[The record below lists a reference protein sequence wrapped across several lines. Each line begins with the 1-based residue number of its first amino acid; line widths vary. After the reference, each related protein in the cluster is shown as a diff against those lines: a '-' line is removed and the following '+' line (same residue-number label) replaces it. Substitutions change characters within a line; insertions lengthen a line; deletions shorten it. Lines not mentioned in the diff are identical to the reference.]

1 VQGENREKG
10 IAGATCL
17 TWGEDEFMKSYP
29 FGKVRNTGNPFRL
42 PRASF
47 DTHWHL
53 IGGTGK
59 GKTTAI
65 HTILHQILR
74 DPTDEACVFIIDRM
88 GNLSFELLLWMASEF
103 CTEDVRD
110 RLVYIEPA
118 REDVVMG
125 FNPFLH
131 ESQGHAFYKASR
143 ASEIILKGWSNQNL
157 EEMPRLARWLFNSF
171 IACTFLGLNISDTVH
186 LLLPGSSYHL
196 PLLNALPE
204 RLKVEWKELIES
216 RSSEVGRM
224 LESARN
230 RLKPYYEAP
239 VLRQMFGSTV
249 NRLDVLRF
257 MREKRVVVLNLAP
270 GNRLPDQ
277 IADAIGGLV
286 LNEILTTARSLPFG
300 VRYPTFLFLDEFQR
314 FVGPDI
320 ESAIPEVRQLGIK
333 LLLSHQ
339 SLSQLKRGDHDLTTM
354 IFQCQ
359 SRMIFGVQGEDAD
372 LLAHELASLEFNP
385 KRIKDEHFSLK
396 QRLVGHRLTELKS
409 GSSSRSAGENWMRN
423 FGKNWGTHANLTA
436 GLIRGTGTNSGET
449 EGNSGGGSLSESVGA
464 GWHEQL
470 VPVHNE
476 YLELASR
483 QYYSFDEMRSIW
495 ARDIRNLR
503 RGTAFL
509 RLVDDPTL
517 YHVDVKRSAPGHLSW
532 TAAQLREEMPEALDD
547 VYRLIERNFQSDLFV
562 SPAVIAQETQERLD
576 RVIRATSESATA
588 DAANLASAN
597 EAASHFSE

>member
-1 VQGENREKG
+1 VK
-10 IAGATCL
+10 A
-17 TWGEDEFMKSYP
+17 YP
-29 FGKVRNTGNPFRL
+29 FGKLHGTEKPFKI

-65 HTILHQILR
+65 HKILHELLL
-74 DPTDEACVFIIDRM
+74 DPTDEACIFIIDRM

-103 CTEDVRD
+103 CTDDVRD

-131 ESQGHAFYKASR
+131 ESPGHAFYKASR

-171 IACTFLGLNISDTVH
+171 IACALLGLNISDTVH
-186 LLLPGSSYHL
+186 LLLPGSSFHR

-204 RLKVEWKELIES
+204 RLKDEWKELVEG
-216 RSSEVGRM
+216 RSAEVGRM

-270 GNRLPDQ
+270 GNRLPEQ

-286 LNEILTTARSLPFG
+286 LNEVLTTARSLPFG

-339 SLSQLKRGDHDLTTM
+339 SLSQLKRGEHDLTTM

-359 SRMIFGVQGEDAD
+359 SRMVFGVQGEDAD
-372 LLAHELASLEFNP
+372 LLAHELASLQFDP
-385 KRIKDEHFSLK
+385 KRIKDEHYSLK
-396 QRLVGHRLTELKS
+396 QRLVGHRLTELNS
-409 GSSSRSAGENWMRN
+409 WNSSRSAADNWMRSY
-423 FGKNWGTHANLTA
+423 GKSWGASTSLTA
-436 GLIRGTGTNSGET
+436 GIIRGTGTNSSEN
-449 EGNSGGGSLSESVGA
+449 EGRGDGGSQSETLGE
-464 GWHEQL
+464 GRHEQL
-470 VPVHNE
+470 VPVHE
-476 YLELASR
+476 DYWELASR
-483 QYYSFDEMRSIW
+483 QYYSFDEMRSVW

-503 RGTAFL
+503 RGTAFM
-509 RLVDDPTL
+509 RLVDDPSL
-517 YHVDVKRSAPGHLSW
+517 YHVDVKRSAPGYLSW
-532 TAAQLREEMPEALDD
+532 DAAQLREEMPEALDD
-547 VYRLIERNFQSDLFV
+547 VYRLMDRNFQSDLFV
-562 SPAVIAQETQERLD
+562 SPAVIEQETRERLE
-576 RVIRATSESATA
+576 RVTRMSSNTGTSGPTVPTPAGE
-588 DAANLASAN
+588 AAN
-597 EAASHFSE
+597 HFSE